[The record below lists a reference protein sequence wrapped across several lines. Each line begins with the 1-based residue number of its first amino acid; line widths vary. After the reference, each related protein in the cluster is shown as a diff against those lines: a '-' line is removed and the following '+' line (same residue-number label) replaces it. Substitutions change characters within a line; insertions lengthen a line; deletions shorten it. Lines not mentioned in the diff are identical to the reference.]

1 VKRLIRSSSAA
12 AWVLGAGI
20 ALSLLVWWLT
30 GLAIQRQERAAFE
43 NTAQVSAGLI
53 ERRFERYAD
62 LLHGIQGL
70 FGHYRGV
77 SRLQFHQYV
86 DALDLPRRFPGL
98 QSLQFI
104 QRVKSAEKDQFVSL
118 VRADRSLQAE
128 GYPDFLVKTTAE
140 RPEYWVI
147 KYVEPMRG
155 NETAFGLDLHTREE
169 PRRAM
174 ERARDSGEAVM
185 TGRYTLVQDK
195 TRSVGLVV
203 YLPVYEFPRARRT
216 VQQRRDELVGFVN
229 VVFRVSD
236 VFAGVIDDRL
246 SAGIGF
252 SINDV
257 GPTSAP
263 PEEPSAHNLLVGL
276 MQKPELEALARS
288 GKGYSH
294 KIVTPIAG
302 RNWYME
308 FHSGQRSP
316 SPWLTPLPLLTV
328 AAGLVVSLLL
338 YLMLLT
344 WSRSREAA
352 ISMAD
357 KATNDLRAQ
366 LNFNQQL
373 IESLP
378 NPVFFKDN
386 EGRYLGCNRAFEEY
400 TGRRKDE
407 IVGKLPHDIA
417 SKETADIYVAA
428 DRELLERQGVQ
439 HYELTVQYPRFPTP
453 RHVQYRKG
461 TFTDANGS
469 VAGIVGVI
477 IDLTA
482 EKNAAQAL
490 QDKTEE
496 IESILESSP
505 LAIIARD
512 LNSVIRTWNPAAEKL
527 FGWRAEEV
535 IGTSASIV
543 PAHLREVTRAQR
555 KRAEAGEL
563 IQIEETERLH
573 RDGRVID
580 VSVTVAPV
588 YGARGQ
594 VMGTMVIIAD
604 ITRRKRAEMA
614 LRKNETQL
622 RLALESADMATWHW
636 DLTEQTLVSS
646 TGFGALFGLAPD
658 AAFAG
663 YRDFKRA
670 VHPDDWRLVHA
681 AVRNAIRHSDD
692 FDLQMRVVWPDAT
705 VHWVAAD
712 GQVIRDPE
720 GKAVALIG
728 VAMDVTERKLSEQRI
743 SHMAQHDAL
752 TGLPNRLLLRDRI
765 GQAIAQANRNKTQLA
780 VLFLDLDRFKNINDS
795 MGHEAGDK
803 LLQTVARRIVT
814 CLREGDTVSRL
825 GGDEFVIVLP
835 DVGDS
840 VAAATV
846 ATKVLEVLGHSFHIQ
861 GQDVHAGASIGV
873 AMYPADGA
881 DADTLMRNADAAM
894 YYAKDSGRA
903 NYQFFTQ
910 HLNVAAQQRVTI
922 ESELRR
928 GLERGEFTL
937 AYQPVFATGSGELV
951 SMEALLRWN
960 HPERGLVPPGE
971 FIAVAEEAGLIH
983 GLGEWVLDEACA
995 QMKRWH
1001 DAGHPLRVSVNVS
1014 AQQLRRKGFHEK
1026 LRDILVKHETSPRL
1040 LELEITESLIV
1051 EDSGEALKTL
1061 NLINQLGVR
1070 LAVDDFGTGY
1080 SGLAYLKRFPIDTV
1094 KIDQS
1099 FIRDVSDDPDDAAIV
1114 RAIVGMAR
1122 SLKLSVVAEGVE
1134 TAEQLAFLRS
1144 LGCDLVQGYFL
1155 GRPMSPEGMAGLL
1168 AKSDRSDPGR
1178 QHAQGG

>member
-1 VKRLIRSSSAA
+1 
-12 AWVLGAGI
+12 
-20 ALSLLVWWLT
+20 
-30 GLAIQRQERAAFE
+30 
-43 NTAQVSAGLI
+43 
-53 ERRFERYAD
+53 
-62 LLHGIQGL
+62 
-70 FGHYRGV
+70 
-77 SRLQFHQYV
+77 
-86 DALDLPRRFPGL
+86 
-98 QSLQFI
+98 
-104 QRVKSAEKDQFVSL
+104 
-118 VRADRSLQAE
+118 
-128 GYPDFLVKTTAE
+128 
-140 RPEYWVI
+140 
-147 KYVEPMRG
+147 
-155 NETAFGLDLHTREE
+155 
-169 PRRAM
+169 
-174 ERARDSGEAVM
+174 VM

-216 VQQRRDELVGFVN
+216 LQQRRDELVGFVN

-236 VFAGVIDDRL
+236 VFAGVIDDRI
-246 SAGIGF
+246 SSGIGF

-257 GPTSAP
+257 GPTGMV

-276 MQKPELEALARS
+276 MQKPELKALERAGEEYVHR
-288 GKGYSH
+288 
-294 KIVTPIAG
+294 VVQPIAG

-308 FHSGQRSP
+308 FHSGKRSP
-316 SPWLTPLPLLTV
+316 SPWFTPLPLLSV
-328 AAGLVVSLLL
+328 AAGMIISLLV
-338 YLMLLT
+338 YLILLT

-352 ISMAD
+352 IRMAD
-357 KATNDLRAQ
+357 KATNELRAQ

-386 EGRYLGCNRAFEEY
+386 EGRYLGCNRAFQEY
-400 TGRRKDE
+400 TGRRKED
-407 IVGKLPHDIA
+407 IVGKMPHDIA

-428 DRELLERQGVQ
+428 DRELLESQGEQ
-439 HYELTVQYPRFPTP
+439 RYELTVKYPSFPTL

-461 TFTDANGS
+461 TFTDANGK

-482 EKNAAQAL
+482 EKNASQAL

-512 LNSVIRTWNPAAEKL
+512 FDSVIRTWNPAAEKL

-535 IGTSASIV
+535 IGTNTSIV
-543 PAHLREVTRAQR
+543 PPHLKDVTLAQR
-555 KRAEAGEL
+555 KRAEEGEL
-563 IQIEETERLH
+563 IQIEETQRLH
-573 RDGRVID
+573 RDGTVID
-580 VSVTVAPV
+580 VSVTVAPL
-588 YGARGQ
+588 YGAHGQ
-594 VMGTMVIIAD
+594 VTGTMVIIAD

-636 DLTEQTLVSS
+636 DLVESTLVSS
-646 TGFGALFGLAPD
+646 TGFSGLFGLDQD
-658 AAFAG
+658 AAFSS
-663 YRDFKRA
+663 YRAFKRSI
-670 VHPDDWRLVHA
+670 HPEEWRLVHA
-681 AVRNAIRHSDD
+681 AIRNAIHNSDD
-692 FDLQMRVVWPDAT
+692 FDLQMRVVWPDGS

-712 GQVIRDPE
+712 GQVIRNPDGE
-720 GKAVALIG
+720 AVALIG

-743 SHMAQHDAL
+743 AHMAQHDAL

-795 MGHEAGDK
+795 LGHEAGDK
-803 LLQTVARRIVT
+803 LLQTVAGRIVL

-835 DVGDS
+835 DVGDGG
-840 VAAATV
+840 AAATV
-846 ATKVLEVLGHSFHIQ
+846 AAKVLETLASPFQLQ

-894 YYAKDSGRA
+894 YYAKDLGRA

-910 HLNVAAQQRVTI
+910 HLNVSAQLRVTI

-928 GLERGEFTL
+928 GLERREFTL
-937 AYQPVFATGSGELV
+937 AYQPVFATGSAELV
-951 SMEALLRWN
+951 SMEALVRWN

-983 GLGEWVLDEACA
+983 ALGEWVLGEACA
-995 QMKRWH
+995 QMKCWH
-1001 DAGHPLRVSVNVS
+1001 DAGFRLRVSVNVS

-1026 LRDILVKHETSPRL
+1026 LRDILIAHGTTPSL

-1061 NLINQLGVR
+1061 NLIDDLGVR

-1114 RAIVGMAR
+1114 RAIVAMAR

-1134 TAEQLAFLRS
+1134 TADQLAFLRS
-1144 LGCDLVQGYFL
+1144 LGCDLVQGYYL
-1155 GRPMSPEGMAGLL
+1155 GRPMPPEAIADLL
-1168 AKSDRSDPGR
+1168 AKSGPGGTNGSR
-1178 QHAQGG
+1178 RLQAQGG